1 MSNQFRRTMKK
12 HGIVIPGQLEKAPK
26 YRNFK
31 TIRDGLQFDSKAEAD
46 RWRHLNYELL
56 AGRIQSL
63 QRQVEFV
70 LAPRAEF
77 SNSRASPAIK
87 YKADFVYLRDDRLIV
102 EDVKSPASAKLAAY
116 RLKRHL
122 MRTVHG
128 IEITEVM

>member
-1 MSNQFRRTMKK
+1 MSR
-12 HGIVIPGQLEKAPK
+12 IPK
-26 YRNFK
+26 YRNTK
-31 TIRDGLQFDSKAEAD
+31 TERGGLKFDSIAEAD
-46 RWRHLNYELL
+46 RWRHLNFELL

-63 QRQVEFV
+63 QRQVAFV

-87 YKADFVYLRDDRLIV
+87 YVADFVYLRDGQVVV
-102 EDVKSPASAKLAAY
+102 EDVKSPASAKLSTY

-128 IEITEVM
+128 IEIAEVK